1 MEQQQRLLQM
11 VGERVRAQRLRRG
24 ERIADLATR
33 SDLSPRYVSDVER
46 GKGNISI
53 GRLDAIAKALEVP
66 LRTLLP
72 SAERKGAR
80 AQIDT
85 WLDDCSAQEM
95 QRISTLISL
104 VVGRQRSGVIALLGI
119 RGAGKSSIGRAL
131 AVALNLPFIELVNEI
146 EALAGMEQ
154 SAIFSF
160 HGESYYRRLELRA
173 LTVLISS
180 GRPVVVALPGGV
192 VTHSEAFDLIK
203 ASTQSV
209 WLRATPEEY
218 LERVYAQGDLRP
230 MDGHDN
236 AMEALHAMVALRDPL
251 YTQCDLSV
259 NTSDASISELVNRI
273 QEAL

>member
-1 MEQQQRLLQM
+1 MEQQQLLQM
-11 VGERVRAQRLRRG
+11 IGERVRAERVRRG

-33 SDLSPRYVSDVER
+33 SSLSPRYVSDVER

-53 GRLDAIAKALEVP
+53 GRLDAMAKALEVP

-72 SAERKGAR
+72 SADRKGAR
-80 AQIDT
+80 VQIDA
-85 WLDDCSAQEM
+85 WLDECSADELQ
-95 QRISTLISL
+95 QVSTLISMVL
-104 VVGRQRSGVIALLGI
+104 GRQRSGVIALLGI
-119 RGAGKSSIGRAL
+119 RGAGKSSIGVAL
-131 AVALNLPFIELVNEI
+131 AASLGLPFVELVDEI
-146 EALAGMEQ
+146 EALAGMDQ
-154 SAIFSF
+154 AAIFSF

-173 LTVLISS
+173 LTALIAT
-180 GRPVVVALPGGV
+180 GRPSVVALPGGV

-236 AMEALHAMVALRDPL
+236 AMEALRALVALRDPL

-259 NTSDASISELVNRI
+259 NTSNASIAALVSRI
-273 QEAL
+273 EDAL